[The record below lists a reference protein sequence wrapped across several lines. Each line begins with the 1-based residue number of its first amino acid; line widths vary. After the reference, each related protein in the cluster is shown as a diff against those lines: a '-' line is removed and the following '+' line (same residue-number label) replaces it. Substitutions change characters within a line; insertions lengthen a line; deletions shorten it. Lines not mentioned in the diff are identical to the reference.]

1 MYIFEKYFSL
11 YAFAIGWG
19 VFVTIDF
26 VLRCLGLAGY
36 HGIQYG
42 VLLPVLGPIM
52 GLLVILAFSYFLLSP
67 DKDMGK
73 KLYSGANFLMLIVL
87 SSTLLIDLLLR
98 LVAFNVTYCRGA
110 DDPAAFAE
118 CKEQF

>member
-1 MYIFEKYFSL
+1 MFIFEKYFSL

-26 VLRCLGLAGY
+26 VLRCLGLAGF

-42 VLLPVLGPIM
+42 VLLPFVAPIM
-52 GLLVILAFSYFLLSP
+52 AVLVILAFGYFLFSP

-73 KLYSGANFLMLIVL
+73 KLYSGANFLMLICLTSV
-87 SSTLLIDLLLR
+87 LLIDLLLR
-98 LVAFNVTYCRGA
+98 LVAFKLTYC
-110 DDPAAFAE
+110 
-118 CKEQF
+118 